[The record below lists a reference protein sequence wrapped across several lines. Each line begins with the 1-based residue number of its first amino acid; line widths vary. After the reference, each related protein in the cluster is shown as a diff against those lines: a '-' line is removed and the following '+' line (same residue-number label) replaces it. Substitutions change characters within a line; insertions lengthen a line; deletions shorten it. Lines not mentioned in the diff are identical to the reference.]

1 MRQGNLLLVPV
12 GESLLYVR
20 PLYTQAAGPTA
31 VPELKK
37 VIVTFNGNSYMR
49 DTLGEALQAAFG
61 QAPPVQNPPPNQGS
75 AGGQT
80 PPNSDQSVTSLLSQA
95 DAKFNEADAALK
107 AGDLSGY
114 QEAINEARTLVQQAG
129 AAVGLG
135 SSTTTAPDS
144 SSGSSSSST
153 DIGQRVDHHRRLCV
167 AGPDQGPRLRIGVTH
182 LGEVDHTH
190 LDLGERDRRHVCR
203 CERRELRW
211 RKVGVRLVCV
221 PVPVAVPVP
230 WQRRSRPGPAAPR
243 RPPSPAPLG
252 GRSKGERGRGR
263 GERSARAGRPSRLDS
278 VRSTS

>member
-1 MRQGNLLLVPV
+1 MNTTQTTDSQGRIGPGREQRIDPYYLLMQLPGEKQVSYVLLRPFVPFSDNDSRKELVAFMTASSDPNDYGQLKVFVMPRNRLPDGPALVAANIASEEDISAELTLLDQQGSQVRQGNLLLVPV

-20 PLYTQAAGPTA
+20 PLYTQAAGATA

-75 AGGQT
+75 AGAQT

-114 QEAINEARTLVQQAG
+114 QQAINEARTLVQQAG

-135 SSTTTAPDS
+135 ASTTTAPGS
-144 SSGSSSSST
+144 SSGSSSSTST
-153 DIGQRVDHHRRLCV
+153 PTSVNASTTTV
-167 AGPDQGPRLRIGVTH
+167 A
-182 LGEVDHTH
+182 
-190 LDLGERDRRHVCR
+190 
-203 CERRELRW
+203 
-211 RKVGVRLVCV
+211 
-221 PVPVAVPVP
+221 
-230 WQRRSRPGPAAPR
+230 
-243 RPPSPAPLG
+243 
-252 GRSKGERGRGR
+252 
-263 GERSARAGRPSRLDS
+263 SA
-278 VRSTS
+278 